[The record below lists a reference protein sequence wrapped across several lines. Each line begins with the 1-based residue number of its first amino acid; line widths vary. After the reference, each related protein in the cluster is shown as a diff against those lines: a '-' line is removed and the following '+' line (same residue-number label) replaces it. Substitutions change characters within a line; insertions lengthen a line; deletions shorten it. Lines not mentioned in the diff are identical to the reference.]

1 MMLYPAMNE
10 LLEKVPS
17 RYQLVN
23 VVAARARKIA
33 ARAEQEN
40 LMLEDKPVSIA
51 IREIAD
57 GCLDDLEE
65 ESILEEEIW
74 ESEPVMTGDEEPV
87 E

>member
-33 ARAEQEN
+33 ARAEQED

-65 ESILEEEIW
+65 EGTLEEENW
-74 ESEPVMTGDEEPV
+74 ESDPMTAGEEEPA